1 MTYEEAKTLLKK
13 NGQEHVLAHWKK
25 LSAASRKAL
34 LAQIATVDFKSVKR
48 CREVLASGDAEAK
61 KGKPVAPKVA
71 ELKGASLKKAI
82 VAGEKELAAGHV
94 GVLLVAGGQGS
105 RLGFDG
111 PKGAYSIGPVTGSS
125 LFNFH
130 ARKVLALSFRYSV
143 NIPFYIMTSEANYE
157 ATVEPFEDN
166 DYFGLNPDDV
176 VFFKQ
181 GMWPGMTADGK
192 IILDRPDHI
201 FMSPDGHGG
210 VISALKTSGCFAD
223 MRKRGV
229 KTVFFFQVDNP
240 LVEVADPAFIGYHAI
255 NKSEYSLKLCAK
267 RDPNEGL
274 GMVVK
279 RDGHFEIIEYTEMTD
294 EMNNRR
300 TKTGDLYFKYGSPAI
315 HVFDREFL
323 EREAASAMPLHLAH
337 KKIPY
342 VDEKG
347 EIVKPSEPNGY
358 KFEKFIF
365 DSLCDAKSV
374 ACMAF
379 DRREEF
385 SPVKNAEGKDSPAS
399 CRADLQAKWRRML
412 SDAGVTVP
420 EGLLLEI
427 DPVYALDSLD
437 IKSTGLL
444 LEAGI

>member
-1 MTYEEAKTLLKK
+1 
-13 NGQEHVLAHWKK
+13 
-25 LSAASRKAL
+25 
-34 LAQIATVDFKSVKR
+34 
-48 CREVLASGDAEAK
+48 
-61 KGKPVAPKVA
+61 
-71 ELKGASLKKAI
+71 
-82 VAGEKELAAGHV
+82 
-94 GVLLVAGGQGS
+94 
-105 RLGFDG
+105 
-111 PKGAYSIGPVTGSS
+111 
-125 LFNFH
+125 
-130 ARKVLALSFRYSV
+130 
-143 NIPFYIMTSEANYE
+143 
-157 ATVEPFEDN
+157 
-166 DYFGLNPDDV
+166 
-176 VFFKQ
+176 
-181 GMWPGMTADGK
+181 MWPGMTADGK

-210 VISALKTSGCFAD
+210 VISALKTSGCFVD